1 MFNAEKELLLAYWK
15 MNKAMEGSGNKKISD
30 LSQNENH
37 LTVKRQGASG
47 GTVQTEIII
56 DNDIDINI

>member
-1 MFNAEKELLLAYWK
+1 

-47 GTVQTEIII
+47 GTVQAEIII